1 MSVQIA
7 AILDRKGSEVR
18 TVPRQ
23 ASVTDAVN
31 ALAEH
36 GIGALVVSDDGRT
49 VDGIISERDIVR
61 RLASDGAD
69 CLDRRVEEVMTE
81 DVTTCPPHVTADEL
95 MGTMTEGRI
104 RHVPVVENDEMVGI
118 VSIGDVVKSRIDVL
132 EIEREA
138 LKKYVTQGY

>member
-104 RHVPVVENDEMVGI
+104 RHVPVVEDDEMVGI